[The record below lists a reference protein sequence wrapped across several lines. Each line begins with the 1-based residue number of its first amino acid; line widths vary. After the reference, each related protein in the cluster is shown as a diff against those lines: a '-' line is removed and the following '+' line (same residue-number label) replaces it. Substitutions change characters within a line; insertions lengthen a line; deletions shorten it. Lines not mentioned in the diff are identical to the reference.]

1 MYTVKMQQAVKTAA
15 SIAAQC
21 DIEDRRF
28 NYEELANAFVA
39 LATGLAEDSE
49 TFAVARSD
57 FDYLLEQA
65 NS

>member
-21 DIEDRRF
+21 EIEDIRSD
-28 NYEELANAFVA
+28 YEDLANAFVA
-39 LATGLAEDSE
+39 LATGLDKDSE

-65 NS
+65 

>member
-21 DIEDRRF
+21 GIEDIRQD
-28 NYEELANAFVA
+28 YEQLADDFVA
-39 LATGLAEDSE
+39 LATGLARDSE

-65 NS
+65 